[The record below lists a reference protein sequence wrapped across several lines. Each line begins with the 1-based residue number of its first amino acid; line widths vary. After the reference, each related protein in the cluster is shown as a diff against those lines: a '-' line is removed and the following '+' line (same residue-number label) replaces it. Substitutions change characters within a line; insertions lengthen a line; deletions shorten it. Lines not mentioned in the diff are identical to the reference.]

1 MNTTKLRSDSH
12 WSKLNK
18 EQRQRLEKWL
28 FDDGLTYEEVLQKA
42 KSDLGIAASLSSLK
56 RYRARAVQDQLLY
69 QLTDGTAIA
78 RCPKRANG
86 QRKYSHAMASRLA
99 GMRVFSMFL
108 GQPDQEK
115 NLIAM
120 LRLMVRDGA
129 AAGMAESMEK
139 LCELK
144 ADWLTLK
151 KEMAEFEVTKFFLRK
166 HLKDNQVQTKQPE
179 NGSPES
185 EPARVFPERIK
196 ND

>member
-1 MNTTKLRSDSH
+1 MITTKLRSDSH
-12 WSKLNK
+12 WSKLNR
-18 EQRQRLEKWL
+18 EQRERVEKWL
-28 FDDGLTYEEVLQKA
+28 FDDGLSYQEVLQRAKA
-42 KSDLGIAASLSSLK
+42 ELGITASLSSLK
-56 RYRARAVQDQLLY
+56 RYRARAAQQQLLY

-99 GMRVFSMFL
+99 AKRVMDMFL

-115 NLIAM
+115 HLIAM

-129 AAGMAESMEK
+129 VAGMAESMEK

-144 ADWLTLK
+144 GDWLTLK
-151 KEMAEFEVTKFFLRK
+151 REMAEFEVTKFFLRK
-166 HLKDNQVQTKQPE
+166 HLKDNRMRTKQPE

-185 EPARVFPERIK
+185 ASARVFPERIK

>member
-12 WSKLNK
+12 WSNLNR
-18 EQRQRLEKWL
+18 EQRERLEKWL
-28 FDDGLTYEEVLQKA
+28 FDDGLSYQEVLQRAKA
-42 KSDLGIAASLSSLK
+42 ELGIAASLSSLK
-56 RYRARAVQDQLLY
+56 RYRARAAQQQLLY

-99 GMRVFSMFL
+99 GMRAMDMFL

-120 LRLMVRDGA
+120 MRLLIRDGA
-129 AAGMAESMEK
+129 AEGMLQSMKE
-139 LCELK
+139 LCAIK
-144 ADWLTLK
+144 RDWLDLK
-151 KEMAEFEVTKFFLRK
+151 HEMAGFEVTKFFLQK
-166 HLKDNQVQTKQPE
+166 HLKDNRVRTKQPE

-185 EPARVFPERIK
+185 ASAREFSEGI
-196 ND
+196 